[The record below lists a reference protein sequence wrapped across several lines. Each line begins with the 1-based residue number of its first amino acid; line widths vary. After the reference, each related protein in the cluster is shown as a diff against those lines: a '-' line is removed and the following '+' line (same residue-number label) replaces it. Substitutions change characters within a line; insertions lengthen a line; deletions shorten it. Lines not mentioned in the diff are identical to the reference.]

1 MRSVN
6 RTYLP
11 EVDHLRAFAAIL
23 ILLYHGLQLIG
34 SPLVHGRNFDHSIP
48 WPQPS
53 NPISILIVEG
63 HSAVSLFIVLSGFIL
78 TIGMLDKTVDYLRF
92 MVARILRIYPM
103 LLLCLMLAVAT
114 RGSDVLEFL
123 NSALPIDP
131 RNTIPSP
138 FTAMFWAVKV
148 ELQCYLLFPALLW
161 LMWRQGPQAL
171 LAVIGLAVAF
181 RILAVLGA
189 EANPR
194 ELSYW
199 TLAGRIDQFTIGM
212 LAAHYF
218 KHWKL
223 ERISPWWLA
232 PALVLIV
239 TILLIFNRLGGW
251 PTQSFWRVL
260 FPPIEGAAWALVI
273 LCYVSTG
280 RLLKGAVGST
290 LAGLGAISYSSY
302 LLHSVVISAV
312 VMNGWAVELTGRGD
326 WDALLTTL
334 IIVFPVV
341 TLLAAMTYQ
350 LIEKPFMKMRPRY
363 ATVRSMTGNADRVVA
378 SKTDP

>member
-1 MRSVN
+1 MRSQN
-6 RTYLP
+6 RSYLP
-11 EVDHLRAFAAIL
+11 EIDHLRAFAAIL

-78 TIGMLDKTVDYLRF
+78 TVGMLDKTVDYWRF
-92 MVARILRIYPM
+92 LLARILRIYPM
-103 LLLCLMLAVAT
+103 VLLCLMLAVAT
-114 RGSDVLEFL
+114 RGSDLLEFL

-131 RNTIPSP
+131 RNTIPSH

-161 LMWRQGPQAL
+161 LMWRQGPRAL
-171 LAVIGLAVAF
+171 LAVIGLTVAF
-181 RILAVLGA
+181 RIVAVLGA
-189 EANPR
+189 GANPR

-218 KHWKL
+218 KHRKL

-232 PALVLIV
+232 PALMLAVA
-239 TILLIFNRLGGW
+239 TLLVFNRLGGW

-260 FPPIEGAAWALVI
+260 FPPIEGAVWALVI
-273 LCYVSTG
+273 LSYVSVG
-280 RLLKGAVGST
+280 RLLSGTAGSI
-290 LAGLGAISYSSY
+290 LARLGTISYSSY

-312 VMNGWAVELTGRGD
+312 VMNGWAIEVTGRGD
-326 WDALLTTL
+326 WDALVTTL

-341 TLLAAMTYQ
+341 TLLAATTYQ
-350 LIEKPFMKMRPRY
+350 LIEKPFMMMRPRY
-363 ATVRSMTGNADRVVA
+363 AKPRTTLGNAEKVLAADTV
-378 SKTDP
+378 S